1 MTSVDQS
8 NTSLSFS
15 QLAGLVEP
23 DNLKVLRLTNV
34 EITGDDDDVFDFSRA
49 IRGHPSLEEV
59 HLTNITFKEDG
70 VNLDLIV
77 EMMLVSCHELH
88 LLKLDNVPVR
98 AKSCSTLAYCE
109 TLTTLALTNNK
120 FNDVDAKM
128 IADSVESN
136 KSVTSVDLSDN
147 CISDVG
153 CKSLRLCLEKNSVI
167 QEISLSGNSISGTES
182 NMLETKLLAR
192 VASAA

>member
-1 MTSVDQS
+1 MTVVDQS

-15 QLAGLVEP
+15 QLADLVAP
-23 DNLKVLRLTNV
+23 DNVKELRLTDV
-34 EITGDDDDVFDFSRA
+34 EITGSDDDAFDFSRV
-49 IRGHPSLEEV
+49 IRGHPNLKEV
-59 HLTNITFKEDG
+59 HLTSITLKEEG

-77 EMMLVSCHELH
+77 EMMLVSCHELEV
-88 LLKLDNVPVR
+88 LKLDKVPVR
-98 AKSCSTLAYCE
+98 AKSCSTLAFCE
-109 TLTTLALTNNK
+109 TLTTLALCNNG

-136 KSVTSVDLSDN
+136 ESVTSVDLSGN

-167 QEISLSGNSISGTES
+167 QEINLVGNSVSGTES
-182 NMLETKLLAR
+182 NMLETQLQNRIAQ
-192 VASAA
+192 AA